1 MINFN
6 LLGKIIRS
14 KNTFLS
20 NYLNILSHQR
30 STVVVIEFQHHSI
43 TQIIAVPPF
52 VAPQY
57 NQLNDTDSYNRT
69 SENRRKH
76 MRAQVSNKFISDIQF
91 ILITLLCQ
99 CVAYLYTLYM

>member
-1 MINFN
+1 M
-6 LLGKIIRS
+6 
-14 KNTFLS
+14 
-20 NYLNILSHQR
+20 
-30 STVVVIEFQHHSI
+30 VIELQHHSI

-57 NQLNDTDSYNRT
+57 NQLNDTDSYNR
-69 SENRRKH
+69 NRRKH